1 MATVDDPSR
10 SLLRR
15 WRKRHKVTQAQL
27 AADLGVHPSLVN
39 KWETGSCAPT
49 LLLFERLRRRTRLPA
64 MHLLRSFLRT
74 ADREEDVVVEFPG
87 RTRADKSR

>member
-10 SLLRR
+10 NLLRR

-49 LLLFERLRRRTRLPA
+49 LERFEQLRQRTRLPA
-64 MHLLRSFLRT
+64 MHLLRFFVPSGRG
-74 ADREEDVVVEFPG
+74 ADVVVEFPG
-87 RTRADKSR
+87 RTRAETR